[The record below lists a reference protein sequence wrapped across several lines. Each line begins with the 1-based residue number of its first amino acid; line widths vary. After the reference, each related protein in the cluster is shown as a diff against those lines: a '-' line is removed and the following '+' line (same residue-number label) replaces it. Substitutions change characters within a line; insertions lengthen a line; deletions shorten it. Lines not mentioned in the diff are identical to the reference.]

1 MKTRAAI
8 KLIVFTLVLLALPC
22 IGIGQTSK
30 GGLPETVSYY
40 EHVRP
45 VFQVKCHG
53 CHQPAKSRSGY
64 VMTEVAALIA
74 GRESSP
80 AIVPNKPGES
90 YLIELVT
97 KQDSEDRSAMPPEGD
112 PLTPHELSLVTR

>member
-90 YLIELVT
+90 ISLSWSQNKTAKTGRQCRRRAI
-97 KQDSEDRSAMPPEGD
+97 RS
-112 PLTPHELSLVTR
+112 LRTNCRW